1 MIAKFLHYSNIQILL
16 LILLWLLTGV
26 GVVADSLDL
35 SDDIGTPIPQSLQT
49 ISVPDADEVK
59 QGFSLA
65 RSLSFVLP
73 TLSNY
78 VQEHLPSFSGFL
90 LLLHTRPSALL
101 TPLYESL
108 CDYRL

>member
-1 MIAKFLHYSNIQILL
+1 MIAKFPHYSNIQILL

-35 SDDIGTPIPQSLQT
+35 SDDIGTPIPQSLQN
-49 ISVPDADEVK
+49 IAVPDADEVK

-73 TLSNY
+73 TLSDY
-78 VQEHLPSFSGFL
+78 VQEHLPSFSEFL
-90 LLLHTRPSALL
+90 RVLHTRPSALL